1 MLPLCEMAREVSQDD
16 RIILSLDCGHGH
28 NMDMHLL
35 KLRKLSGTGDMIIVF
50 AEDPSAVPSFHLVDH
65 L

>member
-1 MLPLCEMAREVSQDD
+1 MLPFCKMAREVSQGD
-16 RIILSLDCGHGH
+16 RNILSLDCGHH
-28 NMDMHLL
+28 NLDIHLL

-50 AEDPSAVPSFHLVDH
+50 AEDPSTVPSSHLVDH